1 MINIIIGIFLVAA
14 ATFYAALLG
23 GDVFALIDLNSMI
36 IVLGL
41 TLIGTISSSIGS
53 RTQII
58 FRNFGN
64 FSIMAGWVGLLI
76 GLILIL
82 NNINLSDLDKLGSA
96 LAVAILPPFYGYLFK
111 FCSMIGEFYFDKD
124 RTR

>member
-14 ATFYAALLG
+14 VNFYAALLG
-23 GDVFALIDLNSMI
+23 GDVFALIDLNSMV

-76 GLILIL
+76 GLVLIL

-96 LAVAILPPFYGYLFK
+96 LAVAILPPFYGYFLK
-111 FCSMIGEFYFDKD
+111 FCSVIGEFYFEKD
-124 RTR
+124 SG

>member
-14 ATFYAALLG
+14 VNFYAALLG

-76 GLILIL
+76 GLVLIL

-96 LAVAILPPFYGYLFK
+96 LAVAILPPFYGYFLK
-111 FCSMIGEFYFDKD
+111 FCSMIGEFYFEKD
-124 RTR
+124 SG

>member
-1 MINIIIGIFLVAA
+1 MINIVIGIFLVAA
-14 ATFYAALLG
+14 ATFYDALLG
-23 GDVFALIDLNSMI
+23 GDVFALIDLNSMV

-76 GLILIL
+76 GLVLIL

-96 LAVAILPPFYGYLFK
+96 LAVAILPPFYGYFLK
-111 FCSMIGEFYFDKD
+111 FCSVIGEFYFEKD
-124 RTR
+124 SG

>member
-82 NNINLSDLDKLGSA
+82 NNINLSDLEKLGSA
-96 LAVAILPPFYGYLFK
+96 LAVAILPPFYGYILK
-111 FCSMIGEFYFDKD
+111 FCSMICEFYFEKESG
-124 RTR
+124 